1 MMNGLVKLN
10 MAPTFIR
17 WTAVL
22 AAGALLDFL
31 PLPGL
36 TAPQRQLLA
45 IFIATILALVVRP
58 APMGVSVLIAMTLL
72 ALTGTIPANRVL
84 LGFSNQTVWLIFSAY
99 LFARAISSTGLGMR
113 VAYTLIR
120 RFATTPLRLGYA
132 VVSAGMLVAPF
143 VPSDTARG
151 GGVVFPVTRSLAL
164 AFASEPGPTARKIG
178 SFLMLTGFH
187 GNYLASAV
195 FLTSMVANP
204 LIAQFVMKIAN
215 VEITWL
221 GWLAGSCVP
230 ALFSL
235 AAVPYFIH
243 KWHRPQIQDT
253 APARVMAADR
263 LQEMGPMS
271 AGERGMVVI
280 LFAVMFGWV
289 TSPWHGIANAF
300 VALTG
305 ICAQLLTGLLRWDE
319 LLSETKAWDVLLWF
333 APLIMMAD
341 ELNSGGVV
349 KVVSEALF
357 THLHGLSWIVALLI
371 LTLIYFYT
379 HYVFASLTAHTTALF
394 PAFFAAAIATGAPP
408 LLAALPLAYF
418 SNLNAGITHYG
429 TGSAPVFFGAGY
441 VSELEW
447 WRIGFLVSLVNVTIW
462 LGVGG
467 LWWKAIGLW

>member
-1 MMNGLVKLN
+1 MNGLVKLN

-22 AAGALLDFL
+22 AAGALLYFL

-394 PAFFAAAIATGAPP
+394 PAFFVAAIATGAPP